1 MSHDSPGGLPA
12 RFWCGIDWGGRFHQ
26 VCVLDDTGRQLVSRK
41 IAHTVEGLAA
51 LVAMIASLSGAVRIA
66 IERAEGLLV
75 EHLQEYCDTEIYCV
89 SPKISAR
96 ARERYRMAAAKSDE
110 FDAYVLAD
118 TLRHQHA
125 QWRPLATPSAL
136 LAELT
141 AVSRDRQRILDMQVD
156 TENRLRAILEAYH
169 PAPLHLF
176 SSLDRDITLQFIRT
190 YPTPAQAG
198 RITAA
203 RMGVFTSRHGY
214 TGRQKAE
221 ALLERM
227 HPHLI
232 SASDGTV
239 AGKALA
245 AKAFAEQLALLNTH
259 LRLHDK
265 RLGELLDVHP
275 DTPVFTSF
283 PGVGPV
289 IAGVL
294 ISEMGESRERFP
306 SPPSLLAETGLAPV
320 TKASGR
326 TRQVRFRYAANRRM
340 RHAIDWWMFV
350 ATREDPWSAD
360 IYQHARA
367 AGQPHHRALRGL
379 GARWVRILWRCW
391 HDHTTYDPAVHHRM
405 TAA

>member
-1 MSHDSPGGLPA
+1 
-12 RFWCGIDWGGRFHQ
+12 
-26 VCVLDDTGRQLVSRK
+26 
-41 IAHTVEGLAA
+41 
-51 LVAMIASLSGAVRIA
+51 MIASLTGQVRIA

-75 EHLQEYCDTEIYCV
+75 EYLHQHCDADIYCL

-118 TLRHQHA
+118 TLRHQHG
-125 QWRPLATPSAL
+125 QWRPLATPTPV

-141 AVSRDRQRILDMQVD
+141 AVSRDRQRILDLQVD
-156 TENRLRAILEAYH
+156 TENRLRSIMEAYH

-176 SSLDRDITLQFIRT
+176 SSLDRDITLAFIRT

-198 RITAA
+198 RITRRGWAHSPGVTATAAA
-203 RMGVFTSRHGY
+203 RSPRTSSNGC
-214 TGRQKAE
+214 GRTCFA
-221 ALLERM
+221 A
-227 HPHLI
+227 
-232 SASDGTV
+232 SAGTI

-259 LRLHDK
+259 LRAHDK
-265 RLGELLDVHP
+265 RLGELLDAHP
-275 DTPVFTSF
+275 DTPIFTSF
-283 PGVGPV
+283 PGIGPV
-289 IAGVL
+289 TAAVL
-294 ISEMGESRERFP
+294 ISEMGETRHRYP
-306 SPPSLLAETGLAPV
+306 AAAALLADTGLAPV

-350 ATREDPWSAD
+350 AVREDPWSAE
-360 IYQHARA
+360 IYQHART

-391 HDHTTYDPAVHHRM
+391 TDHSTYDPAIHHRM

>member
-1 MSHDSPGGLPA
+1 MNQNSPRDVRDS
-12 RFWCGIDWGGRFHQ
+12 FWCGIDWGGRFHH
-26 VCVLDDTGRQLVSRK
+26 VCVLDHDGQQLVSRK
-41 IAHTVEGLAA
+41 IAHTVDGISV
-51 LVAMIASLSGAVRIA
+51 LVELIASLTGSVRIA

-75 EHLQEYCDTEIYCV
+75 EHLQQHCDAEIYCV

-96 ARERYRMAAAKSDE
+96 ARERYRMAASKSDE

-125 QWRPLATPSAL
+125 QWRPLATPSPV
-136 LAELT
+136 LAELI

-156 TENRLRAILEAYH
+156 TENRLRAILEAYR
-169 PAPLHLF
+169 PAPLNLF
-176 SSLDRDITLQFIRT
+176 SSLDRDITLAFIRT

-198 RITAA
+198 RISAA
-203 RMGVFTSRHGY
+203 RMGAFTSRHGY

-221 ALLERM
+221 ALVDRM
-227 HPHLI
+227 HPHLL
-232 SASDGTV
+232 SASEGTV

-245 AKAFAEQLALLNTH
+245 AKAFTEQLALLNTH
-259 LRLHDK
+259 LRAHDK
-265 RLGELLDVHP
+265 RLGELLDAHP
-275 DTPVFTSF
+275 DTPIFTSF
-283 PGVGPV
+283 PGIGPV
-289 IAGVL
+289 TAGVL
-294 ISEMGESRERFP
+294 ISEMGEARQRYP
-306 SPPSLLAETGLAPV
+306 SAPALLADTGLAPV

-350 ATREDPWSAD
+350 AVREDPWSAD
-360 IYQHARA
+360 IYQRARA

-391 HDHTTYDPAVHHRM
+391 NNHTTYDPTIHHRT

>member
-1 MSHDSPGGLPA
+1 MIQDSPDGGK
-12 RFWCGIDWGGRFHQ
+12 RFWCGIDWGGRSHHL
-26 VCVLDDTGRQLVSRK
+26 CVLDDDGQQLLSRK
-41 IAHTVEGLAA
+41 IAHTVDGLMA
-51 LVAMIASLSGAVRIA
+51 LVEVIASLAGSVLIA

-75 EHLQEYCDTEIYCV
+75 EHLQQQCEAEIYCV

-125 QWRPLATPSAL
+125 QWRPLATPSPV

-141 AVSRDRQRILDMQVD
+141 AISRDRQRILDMQVD
-156 TENRLRAILEAYH
+156 TENRLRSILEAYH

-176 SSLDRDITLQFIRT
+176 SSLDRDITLAFIQT

-198 RITAA
+198 RITAT
-203 RMGVFTSRHGY
+203 RMGGFTGRHGY
-214 TGRQKAE
+214 SGRQKPE
-221 ALLERM
+221 ALIERM
-227 HPHLI
+227 QPHLL
-232 SASDGTV
+232 SASEGTV
-239 AGKALA
+239 AGKAVA
-245 AKAFAEQLALLNTH
+245 AKAFTEQLALLNTH
-259 LRLHDK
+259 LRGHDK
-265 RLGELLDVHP
+265 RLRELLDAHP
-275 DTPVFTSF
+275 DTHIFTSF
-283 PGVGPV
+283 PGIGPV
-289 IAGVL
+289 TAAVL
-294 ISEMGESRERFP
+294 ISEMGEERTRFP
-306 SPPSLLAETGLAPV
+306 SPSSLLADTGLAPV

-350 ATREDPWSAD
+350 ATREDPWSAE
-360 IYQHARA
+360 IYQQARA
-367 AGQPHHRALRGL
+367 AGHAHHRALRGL

-391 HDHTTYDPAVHHRM
+391 QDHTAYDPAVHHRP

>member
-1 MSHDSPGGLPA
+1 MNHDSSGRLPA
-12 RFWCGIDWGGRFHQ
+12 RFWCGIDWGGRFHHL
-26 VCVLDDTGRQLVSRK
+26 CVLDDNGRQVVSRK
-41 IAHTVEGLAA
+41 IAHTVDG
-51 LVAMIASLSGAVRIA
+51 LVALESIIASLSGVVRIA

-75 EHLQEYCDTEIYCV
+75 EHLQHHCDAEIYCV

-125 QWRPLATPSAL
+125 QWRPLAIPSAV

-176 SSLDRDITLQFIRT
+176 SSLDRDITLQFIRS

-198 RITAA
+198 RINAA
-203 RMGVFTSRHGY
+203 RMGAFTSRHGY

-227 HPHLI
+227 QPHLL

-245 AKAFAEQLALLNTH
+245 ARAFTEQLALLNTH
-259 LRLHDK
+259 IRLHDK
-265 RLGELLDVHP
+265 RLGELLDAHP
-275 DTPVFTSF
+275 DTPIFTSF
-283 PGVGPV
+283 PGIGPV

-306 SPPSLLAETGLAPV
+306 SPSSLLAETGLAPV

-379 GARWVRILWRCW
+379 GARWARILWRCW
-391 HDHTTYDPAVHHRM
+391 QDHSTYDPAIHHRM

>member
-1 MSHDSPGGLPA
+1 MHRQCDG
-12 RFWCGIDWGGRFHQ
+12 FWCGIDWGGRFHY
-26 VCVLDDTGRQLVSRK
+26 VCVLDDNGKTLISRK
-41 IAHTVEGLAA
+41 IAHTVEGLTTLVGVIAA
-51 LVAMIASLSGAVRIA
+51 LAGSVRIA

-75 EHLQEYCDTEIYCV
+75 EYLQNHCDAEIYCV

-110 FDAYVLAD
+110 FDAFVLAD

-125 QWRPLATPSAL
+125 QWRPLATPSPL

-141 AVSRDRQRILDMQVD
+141 AISRDRQRILDMQVD
-156 TENRLRAILEAYH
+156 TENRLRAVLEAYH
-169 PAPLHLF
+169 PAPLYLF
-176 SSLDRDITLQFIRT
+176 SSLDRDITLAFVRT

-203 RMGVFTSRHGY
+203 RMGAFTGRHGY
-214 TGRQKAE
+214 SGRQSAQ
-221 ALLERM
+221 ALVDRM
-227 HPHLI
+227 HPHLLC
-232 SASDGTV
+232 ASDGTV

-245 AKAFAEQLALLNTH
+245 AKAFSEQLSLLNTH
-259 LRLHDK
+259 LRAHDK
-265 RLGELLDVHP
+265 RLRELLDAHP
-275 DTPVFTSF
+275 DTPIFTSF

-289 IAGVL
+289 VAGVL
-294 ISEMGESRERFP
+294 ISEIGEARDRFP
-306 SPPSLLAETGLAPV
+306 SAPSLLAESGLAPV

-360 IYQHARA
+360 IYQQARA

-391 HDHTTYDPAVHHRM
+391 HDHSAYDPAIHHRL
-405 TAA
+405 TA